1 MSSEERKN
9 SEVNTSSGTNE
20 RSSVKIYKIKDFIRV
35 NKDGQLDF
43 DRSVRVIHEL
53 AATAAFHTDHN
64 LLIDLRD
71 TTVALESMNQLLDLA
86 IEFARFKSIFKNKIA
101 SVIPNDDKRAHIAD
115 GFKLALKIKGFQYD
129 YFTDFEDAIEW
140 LSDTTRLNTNNIS
153 PLYEE

>member
-1 MSSEERKN
+1 
-9 SEVNTSSGTNE
+9 
-20 RSSVKIYKIKDFIRV
+20 
-35 NKDGQLDF
+35 
-43 DRSVRVIHEL
+43 
-53 AATAAFHTDHN
+53 
-64 LLIDLRD
+64 
-71 TTVALESMNQLLDLA
+71 MNQLLDLA